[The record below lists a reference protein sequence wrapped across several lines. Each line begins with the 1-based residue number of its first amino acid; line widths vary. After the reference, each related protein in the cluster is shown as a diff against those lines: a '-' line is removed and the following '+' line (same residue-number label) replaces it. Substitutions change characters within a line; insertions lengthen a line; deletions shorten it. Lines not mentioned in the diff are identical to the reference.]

1 MNKMGMQI
9 SKNEVYFE
17 TSPTLKNK
25 NVPGECNV
33 MLLQSSFFLQ
43 YSIWQNKT
51 CFVERSILQ
60 IQRWL

>member
-33 MLLQSSFFLQ
+33 MLLQSSFFFAVF
-43 YSIWQNKT
+43 NMA
-51 CFVERSILQ
+51 E
-60 IQRWL
+60 